1 MISVFT
7 YQEGF
12 FISMEVLV
20 LGAVV
25 CAILGTLASTCLKS
39 SYVSLGLCMLC
50 MLAGTALSSYASWMK
65 LFPFKFM
72 ELTCVAVRGFTCNLF
87 DQAFFLWKL
96 LPLVWIP
103 CSFLLCYATLRI
115 YRSRSY
121 LRI

>member
-1 MISVFT
+1 
-7 YQEGF
+7 
-12 FISMEVLV
+12 
-20 LGAVV
+20 
-25 CAILGTLASTCLKS
+25 
-39 SYVSLGLCMLC
+39 MLC

-121 LRI
+121 HRILEAIKHEKDMLSMKEDARLSCSWNKLK